1 MFAPRPIPWS
11 PKCCCRSS
19 PRSSAGSTSAGNCPA
34 LADCDGDRVEAE
46 IITGKLNLFM
56 QLVNR
61 DDKNMD
67 YQISSHPLIDQLVK
81 SSYFR

>member
-34 LADCDGDRVEAE
+34 LADCDDDRVEAE
-46 IITGKLNLFM
+46 IITGIPKLFM
-56 QLVNR
+56 KTQTDAN
-61 DDKNMD
+61 NMD